1 MRVIPVIDLKGG
13 VAVHAVRGERER
25 YRPVRSRIAAG
36 SDAVELTRAVRDGF
50 GLDEVYVADL
60 DAIAGG
66 AGNAEVVAAVAAEA
80 HAMVDAGT
88 STARA
93 VARVLDLGA
102 ARVIVGTESLPG
114 VEAFRA
120 LRAALPDAPL
130 VVSLDLLAGRVL
142 SPDAALAGLHP
153 AEALARLVDAGAREA
168 IVLDLARVGSGEG
181 PDTALLADLHARLP
195 DVDLLAGGGV
205 RDASDLRALADA
217 GAAGALVATALH
229 GGAIAA
235 DEVRGAGGAACS
247 DPRVRR

>member
-36 SDAVELTRAVRDGF
+36 SDPVELTRSVRDGF

-66 AGNAEVVAAVAAEA
+66 AGNREVVAAVAAEA
-80 HAMVDAGT
+80 RAMVDAGT
-88 STARA
+88 SSAGA
-93 VARVLDLGA
+93 VAR
-102 ARVIVGTESLPG
+102 
-114 VEAFRA
+114 
-120 LRAALPDAPL
+120 
-130 VVSLDLLAGRVL
+130 
-142 SPDAALAGLHP
+142 
-153 AEALARLVDAGAREA
+153 
-168 IVLDLARVGSGEG
+168 VLDLARVGSGEG
-181 PDTALLADLHARLP
+181 PDVALLADLHARLP

-205 RDASDLRALADA
+205 RDASDLRALAEA

-235 DEVRGAGGAACS
+235 GEVRAL
-247 DPRVRR
+247 V

>member
-36 SDAVELTRAVRDGF
+36 SDPVELTRSVRDGF

-66 AGNAEVVAAVAAEA
+66 AGNREVVAAVAAEA
-80 HAMVDAGT
+80 RAMVDAGT
-88 STARA
+88 SSAGA

-130 VVSLDLLAGRVL
+130 VVSLDLRAGRVL
-142 SPDAALAGLHP
+142 SPDAALAAAG
-153 AEALARLVDAGAREA
+153 AADALARLVDAGAREA

-181 PDTALLADLHARLP
+181 PDVALLADLHARHP
-195 DVDLLAGGGV
+195 RVGLLAGGGV

-235 DEVRGAGGAACS
+235 GEVRALA
-247 DPRVRR
+247 

>member
-36 SDAVELTRAVRDGF
+36 SDPVELTRAVRDRF

-66 AGNAEVVAAVAAEA
+66 AGNGRVIAALAAEA
-80 HAMVDAGT
+80 RAMVDAGT
-88 STARA
+88 SSAGA

-130 VVSLDLLAGRVL
+130 VVSLDLRAGRVL
-142 SPDAALAGLHP
+142 SPDPVLGGLR
-153 AEALARLVDAGAREA
+153 ASEALARLSVLPREA
-168 IVLDLARVGSGEG
+168 GTESRAGWTVQAPRARRRLNRAAAILAA
-181 PDTALLADLHARLP
+181 TYAMAALLA
-195 DVDLLAGGGV
+195 LAIV
-205 RDASDLRALADA
+205 VL
-217 GAAGALVATALH
+217 
-229 GGAIAA
+229 
-235 DEVRGAGGAACS
+235 
-247 DPRVRR
+247 

>member
-36 SDAVELTRAVRDGF
+36 SDPVELTRSVRDGF

-235 DEVRGAGGAACS
+235 GEVRAL
-247 DPRVRR
+247 V

>member
-36 SDAVELTRAVRDGF
+36 SDPVELTRAVRDRF
-50 GLDEVYVADL
+50 GLDELYVADL

-130 VVSLDLLAGRVL
+130 VVSLDLRAGRVL
-142 SPDAALAGLHP
+142 SPDPALAAAG
-153 AEALARLVDAGAREA
+153 AADALARLVDAGAREA

-181 PDTALLADLHARLP
+181 P

-229 GGAIAA
+229 GGAIAVG
-235 DEVRGAGGAACS
+235 EVRAL
-247 DPRVRR
+247 V

>member
-36 SDAVELTRAVRDGF
+36 SDPVELTRAVRDGF

-66 AGNAEVVAAVAAEA
+66 AGNREVVAAVAAEA
-80 HAMVDAGT
+80 RAMVDAGT
-88 STARA
+88 SSAGA

-130 VVSLDLLAGRVL
+130 VVSLDLRAGRVL
-142 SPDAALAGLHP
+142 SPDAALAG
-153 AEALARLVDAGAREA
+153 AGAA
-168 IVLDLARVGSGEG
+168 D
-181 PDTALLADLHARLP
+181 ALARLP

-235 DEVRGAGGAACS
+235 GEVRAL
-247 DPRVRR
+247 V